1 MGKGFFV
8 EFRKL
13 LVAKCLFAS
22 GMLAGKE
29 RFNEKKVWTFTNTYI
44 LRSLMS
50 SVLRKVLSHFALA
63 AMARQPRRR
72 SPHKA
77 SGEDIWCKVKDG
89 KRLVKVDAAGTAVPT
104 LNDVNDVVRVVKFIV
119 KPKLDNVPT
128 DELLLYRT
136 EDAKNRSDEPL
147 PSNMPTSQLVQE
159 SLGLYGEPVFLDY
172 DAAPATSSQAAH
184 PHPST

>member
-1 MGKGFFV
+1 M
-8 EFRKL
+8 RR
-13 LVAKCLFAS
+13 
-22 GMLAGKE
+22 
-29 RFNEKKVWTFTNTYI
+29 RFGHSPTKPNTRPISFI
-44 LRSLMS
+44 LRSLVS
-50 SVLRKVLSHFALA
+50 SVLRKFLPQFALA
-63 AMARQPRRR
+63 AMALQTRSR

-89 KRLVKVDAAGTAVPT
+89 KRLVKVDAAGTDVQT

-128 DELLLYRT
+128 DELVLYRT

-147 PSNMPTSQLVQE
+147 PSNMPISELVQQ

-172 DAAPATSSQAAH
+172 DAAPATSSQATQS
-184 PHPST
+184 HPSTF